1 MNVLLWKPPSEGEG
15 QIYVTVRRDGTMV
28 RCDGS
33 KWWYNVTL
41 GWYDSTTVRRYN
53 GTTVQQYD
61 GTTVRRYNGI
71 MVQRYNVT
79 TVRRY
84 NGTTVQRYDGTT
96 VQWYNS
102 TTVRRYNGTTVQRYD
117 GTTVQ
122 RCDVTVWL
130 FWTLGS
136 SSFDFTQNYD
146 KKKFRLH
153 FRNSKHFCSSKNLFI
168 KRNHNWRH

>member
-96 VQWYNS
+96 VQ
-102 TTVRRYNGTTVQRYD
+102 
-117 GTTVQ
+117 